1 MESAMVQNPSF
12 MSGVP
17 ELLVMRLLETRE
29 MYGYELARAI
39 RQATRDAIS
48 VGEGVLYPALHALET
63 RGLLRGRRQ
72 TVSGRTRVYYTIT
85 PKGRR
90 RLEQLTQDWRRVA
103 GGVEAALEGVGHA

>member
-1 MESAMVQNPSF
+1 MVQSPSF

-17 ELLVMRLLETRE
+17 ELLVMRLLAKKE

-39 RQATRDAIS
+39 REVTREAIS
-48 VGEGVLYPALHALET
+48 VGEGVLYPALHTLET

-72 TVSGRTRVYYTIT
+72 TVSGRTRVYYTVT

-90 RLEQLTQDWRRVA
+90 RLEQLTEDWRRIV
-103 GGVEAALEGVGHA
+103 GGVEAALEGAGHA